1 MEVEAKAMMEAVME
15 AVLIIVGG
23 AVLIFA
29 ADYALNA
36 WGAALWRRW
45 RRWRGHTWDDYKD
58 NG

>member
-1 MEVEAKAMMEAVME
+1 MMEAVME

>member
-1 MEVEAKAMMEAVME
+1 MMEAVLI

-36 WGAALWRRW
+36 WGAALR
-45 RRWRGHTWDDYKD
+45 RRWRGPTWDDYKD
-58 NG
+58 KDEG